1 MNPLWSNIFRSKLEE
16 ESLAYFLGTVPIFAD
31 LGKRERILLE
41 SLVHIRTYK
50 QNEIVFEEGD
60 PGSGMYIIRSG
71 RVQDFSKAGDGQEVE
86 ITRLLS
92 GDFFGETTLTAPAN
106 RTASVRAVE
115 PTELLGLFRAD
126 VLELAKKQPAIACK
140 ILMGVTRVISERL
153 QAASLEIRRLKGR
166 QGEHSSA
173 DTIET

>member
-1 MNPLWSNIFRSKLEE
+1 MNPLWSNFFRSKIEE

-31 LGKRERILLE
+31 LGKRERIQLE

-50 QNEIVFEEGD
+50 NNETVFEEGD
-60 PGSGMYIIRSG
+60 PGSGMYVIRSG
-71 RVQDFSKAGDGQEVE
+71 SVQVFSRDADGKEME
-86 ITRLLS
+86 IARLGA

-106 RTASVRAVE
+106 RTASVRTLESA
-115 PTELLGLFRAD
+115 ELLGLFRAD

-153 QAASLEIRRLKGR
+153 QVAGKDLLTLQR
-166 QGEHSSA
+166 EHPKLFQDESHS
-173 DTIET
+173 